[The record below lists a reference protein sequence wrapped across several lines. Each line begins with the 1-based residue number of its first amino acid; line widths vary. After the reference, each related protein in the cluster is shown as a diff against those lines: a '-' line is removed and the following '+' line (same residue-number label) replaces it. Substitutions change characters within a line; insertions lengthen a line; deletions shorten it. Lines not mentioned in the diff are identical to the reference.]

1 MNLLVICPHY
11 EPDVAPTGVV
21 MTSIATELI
30 ERGHRLHIVTSLPW
44 YEHHRVEPGW
54 GGRPWRHEATEW
66 GQVTR
71 AHPFPTD
78 KGNIPARA
86 LAFAGFTVL
95 AGLLAMFGKR
105 PGPGGRGRGN
115 RPDAVLAMSPP
126 LTLGAAGWLAA
137 RRWRVPFVF
146 NIQDVFPDV
155 AVEVGAIS
163 NPTVI
168 KAARWLE
175 LWSYKRA
182 DAVTVLSDDLR
193 DNLARKLAKGLSGP
207 APKAPRAEDPA
218 SFDLSA
224 AKPSRRSRKLTARAR
239 WRSVA
244 DPDDRIRVIPNFVDT
259 ARIVPQDPATNA
271 YRQEHGLVG
280 KRVVMYAGNVG
291 FSQSLELVLA
301 AARALADRSDAVF
314 VINGGGSARAD
325 LEAQAADLPNV
336 RFVDFQP
343 KERLPEV
350 LAAADIHVVPLK
362 RGLAASSVPSKTY
375 SIMAAGRPLV
385 ASVDEGTEVARVV
398 ERAGAGVAVPPDDPD
413 AFVAALS
420 KLLDDPGLAEQM
432 GRSARR
438 FVERWAS
445 PAVVALQ
452 YETLFEELRARR

>member
-11 EPDVAPTGVV
+11 APDVAPTGEV

-30 ERGHRLHIVTSLPW
+30 KRGHQLHIVTSLPW

-54 GGRPWRHEATEW
+54 GGRLVRHETTEW
-66 GQVTR
+66 GQITR

-78 KGNIPARA
+78 KGNIPARG

-95 AGLLAMFGKR
+95 AAWLAMFGKR
-105 PGPGGRGRGN
+105 PGGRGRFGRRA

-168 KAARWLE
+168 KVARWLE
-175 LWSYKRA
+175 RWSYKRA

-193 DNLARKLAKGLSGP
+193 DNLAAKIEGHVP
-207 APKAPRAEDPA
+207 
-218 SFDLSA
+218 
-224 AKPSRRSRKLTARAR
+224 
-239 WRSVA
+239 

-259 ARIVPQDPATNA
+259 ARIVPQDPEASS
-271 YRQEHGLVG
+271 YRRENGLVG

-301 AARALADRSDAVF
+301 AARALSDRSDAVF
-314 VINGGGSARAD
+314 VINGGGSARAE

-398 ERAGAGVAVPPDDPD
+398 ERAGAGVAVPPDDPE
-413 AFVAALS
+413 AFVAAVS
-420 KLLDDPGLAEQM
+420 KLLDDADLAAQM

-452 YETLFEELRARR
+452 YETLFDELRARR